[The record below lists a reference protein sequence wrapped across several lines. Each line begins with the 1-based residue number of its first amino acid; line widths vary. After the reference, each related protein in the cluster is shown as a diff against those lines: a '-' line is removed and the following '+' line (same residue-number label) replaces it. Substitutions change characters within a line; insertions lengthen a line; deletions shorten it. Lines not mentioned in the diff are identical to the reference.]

1 MASEETHG
9 ASPRNAVVLAVAA
22 AAAVGLAAFYFW
34 GGAPT
39 VFDLMRVLRGGDR
52 IAPGFVGVA
61 QFGHWRLICVPGPP
75 PLNGLSS
82 ATAVPASVN
91 ACRVNGEM
99 PAPASAAPAVATPVA
114 VGSPT
119 PPVVLVA
126 ANFSMVG
133 PMKRPALMLRLPPTA
148 RAGDAVGLRLDGG
161 YGVHTVVRDCTPQ
174 QCLAAGAL
182 SDEDWARLVVTKA
195 LQISF
200 PAANGQG
207 VLVDLPVDGLTEA
220 AGALAR
226 AQARPAR

>member
-1 MASEETHG
+1 MFLAI
-9 ASPRNAVVLAVAA
+9 AAVAA
-22 AAAVGLAAFYFW
+22 TGMAAFYFW

-39 VFDLMRVLRGGDR
+39 LLDFARVLKGGDR

-75 PLNGLSS
+75 ALNALSVPS
-82 ATAVPASVN
+82 SGTASPAQGRINS
-91 ACRVNGEM
+91 CRVNGEM
-99 PAPASAAPAVATPVA
+99 PAPEAVAAP
-114 VGSPT
+114 SPIAAAT
-119 PPVVLVA
+119 PPVAAPKPQAVLVA
-126 ANFSMVG
+126 ANFSMLG

-148 RAGDAVGLRLDGG
+148 RAGDVVGLRLDGG
-161 YGVHTVVRDCTPQ
+161 YAVRTAVRDCTAQ

-182 SDEDWARLVVTKA
+182 SDEDWAHLVVTKA

-200 PAANGQG
+200 PAANRQG

-226 AQARPAR
+226 AQTQAVRP